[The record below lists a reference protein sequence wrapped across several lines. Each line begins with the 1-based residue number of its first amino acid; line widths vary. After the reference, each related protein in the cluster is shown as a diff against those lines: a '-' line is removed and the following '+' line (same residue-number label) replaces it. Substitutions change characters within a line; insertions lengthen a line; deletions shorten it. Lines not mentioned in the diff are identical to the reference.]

1 MNLQDHIKKV
11 LNEETNLKNITGKL
25 IKNVGFN
32 VAIDV
37 VGGFD
42 KLCEIME
49 IETPMDLLNLCDDLE
64 MVESIERPGTF
75 LFRNKI
81 GDNYFIYERRSDYV
95 GVYLHNLPKVL
106 VKHFGLTVVQMRKLL
121 NKWFRES
128 LNITP
133 NSSSGFDIR
142 FPHMEWVKTLT

>member
-1 MNLQDHIKKV
+1 MNPQDHIRKV

-81 GDNYFIYERRSDYV
+81 GDNYFIYERRIKEA
-95 GVYLHNLPKVL
+95 KVL
-106 VKHFGLTVVQMRKLL
+106 FNQLIDQPFNFNTNDSIYFDVDKLSFAKDIKERDERWRKLL
-121 NKWFRES
+121 TYNLE
-128 LNITP
+128 
-133 NSSSGFDIR
+133 
-142 FPHMEWVKTLT
+142 